1 MKNLFK
7 NQGYSVLLLSTVV
20 LVMGGGG
27 VNKL

>member
-20 LVMGGGG
+20 LVMGGG